1 MNNSIE
7 KIAKILRTNED
18 NIRKID
24 KRLSAV
30 TGKRNVL
37 DKILE
42 ENETKIKS
50 RLSELGVS
58 GNFYTKEVYSALISK
73 IGADSKVFSEAMG
86 NPISGGKADFN
97 KVLATIKEVSG
108 EHKGFFLKEGK
119 AREFLINEPP
129 QNVVK
134 YLGYDSAASML
145 EKEDLFEV
153 FSSLRLLEN
162 SEWLNT
168 TFFKQYNGLRLE
180 DFEEREIVIK
190 ALDEKWNKAA
200 EGFMKKKWHNI
211 SHLKEMGIIFV
222 IPKVLGVPGELLRMV
237 SLIFHYLS
245 EISFYS
251 ELFEKSS
258 ETPPVFAKNVISL
271 LKGDVIDRKIIEED
285 KSLWLVIQR
294 YLAKEDE
301 NDWRLF
307 VPHINPETF
316 HWMRAQ
322 QRLAGIGDSLARF
335 GNNLKFWEDLDWV
348 GDYFKNESGNEI
360 LISFDLVD
368 TVMSLVKEK
377 ELIKYSYHH
386 QEALWN
392 KIFIEYFGRAQLEYF
407 LKEYLLQGYFEI

>member
-134 YLGYDSAASML
+134 YLGYDSAESML

-168 TFFKQYNGLRLE
+168 TFFKQYSSLRPG
-180 DFEEREIVIK
+180 DFERREIVIK

-200 EGFMKKKWHNI
+200 ESFMKKKWHNI

-258 ETPPVFAKNVISL
+258 ETPPTFAEDVISL
-271 LKGDVIDRKIIEED
+271 LRGDVIDRKITEGD

-294 YLAKEDE
+294 YLAKKDE

-316 HWMRAQ
+316 HWMRAE
-322 QRLAGIGDSLARF
+322 QRLAGIGDHLAHF

-348 GDYFKNESGNEI
+348 GDYFRNESGNEI

-392 KIFIEYFGRAQLEYF
+392 KIFIEYFGRDQLEYF
-407 LKEYLLQGYFEI
+407 LKEHLLQGYFEI